1 VLSTE
6 TNNSVGEHLV
16 FKCKGT
22 HLSVRRAIAAKFSSK
37 ILKERADRAGLLD
50 NHHSADLPQSNKR
63 QKTMDDSLDHCDEAR
78 AKLIN
83 MRVIQFIAGCGVA
96 MLITQSPFFI
106 DMLKSLNAI
115 HLIRRMFLKT
125 FSVKES
131 WRARTI
137 TLNPRRRR
145 RRSLELKLE
154 VAARHD
160 VSERRKNQNKKS
172 RCASSKYAQYIF

>member
-1 VLSTE
+1 
-6 TNNSVGEHLV
+6 
-16 FKCKGT
+16 
-22 HLSVRRAIAAKFSSK
+22 
-37 ILKERADRAGLLD
+37 
-50 NHHSADLPQSNKR
+50 
-63 QKTMDDSLDHCDEAR
+63 MDDSLDHCDEAR

-145 RRSLELKLE
+145 RRRRRRRSLELKLE
-154 VAARHD
+154 VVARHD
-160 VSERRKNQNKKS
+160 VSERRKNQNKKVAVLLPNTPNTYS
-172 RCASSKYAQYIF
+172 NT